1 MTAMR
6 KFFVVFLLFL
16 GMVFIVLN
24 AGELENTIETLRR
37 ANLWFL
43 ILALLLLVVWMTNT
57 GLTYRS
63 IYHLLGMEEESG
75 RMTLAAAAS
84 IFVNIVTPTAGMGG
98 IAVFINDARQRG
110 HPSGKVTLAGALF
123 ILFDQAAFLVILA
136 LGLLVLIRRNHLN
149 AGEIVASL
157 LLFTVASIFAF
168 LLYLG
173 YRSADELGNMLARGA
188 HFLNRIVR
196 LFIRRDYFSE
206 ARAHAFA
213 GELAEGLADL
223 RQHPRKMIPPFL
235 HALLNKTLLT
245 VLLLVL
251 FLAFD
256 IPFSAGTIIA
266 GFAISYLFMIVS
278 PTPSGIGVV
287 EGVMPLTLASL
298 RVPWEAAVVLTL
310 AFRAVTLW
318 LPLGVGAMALR
329 VLHLSNPE

>member
-6 KFFVVFLLFL
+6 KFFVVFLLLL

-24 AGELENTIETLRR
+24 AGELENTIETLRH

-43 ILALLLLVVWMTNT
+43 ILALLLLIMWMANT

-98 IAVFINDARQRG
+98 IAVFVDDARQRG
-110 HPSGKVTLAGALF
+110 HPTGKVTLAGALF
-123 ILFDQAAFLVILA
+123 ILFDQAAFLVVLA

-149 AGEIVASL
+149 FGEIVASL

-173 YRSADELGNMLARGA
+173 YRSADELGNVLARGA
-188 HFLNRIVR
+188 HLLNRLVR
-196 LFIRRDYFSE
+196 PILRRDYFSE

-235 HALLNKTLLT
+235 HALLNKILLT
-245 VLLLVL
+245 VLLLSL
-251 FLAFD
+251 FFAFD

-287 EGVMPLTLASL
+287 EGVMPLTLSSL

-310 AFRAVTLW
+310 AYRAVTLW
-318 LPLGVGAMALR
+318 LPLGIGAAALR
-329 VLHLSNPE
+329 VLHLSGSE